1 MELMLIPTVTEF
13 DLKQSAFFGIQGSV
27 LFAHATTLRQGGV
40 LHLEVEFKQPD
51 QLLISQ
57 KYRRHLDA

>member
-40 LHLEVEFKQPD
+40 LHG
-51 QLLISQ
+51 S
-57 KYRRHLDA
+57 